1 MMLGLLLARAG
12 VDLVVLE
19 AHADFLRDFRG
30 DTVHPSTLE
39 LFAELGIKERFD
51 ALPQQRVR
59 HVKVLVDGEL
69 VPLVDFEGLEP
80 FGYLSLV
87 PQWEFLDF
95 LASEAKR
102 YPNFHLFMSTRG
114 ESLLFAGGRVNGVRA
129 ARETG
134 PLRVEADLIVGCDGR
149 NSKLRA
155 QAGLEVTNLGAPMDV
170 LWFRLPREAT
180 DPSDTFGV
188 PTRGRLMLLLQRE
201 AYWQVGFV
209 VSKAESTRIF
219 EQPIEALRTAIVR
232 RVPWLEARVQA
243 LEWADVKRLEV
254 RVDRL
259 KRWHRPGLLF
269 IGDAAHAMSP
279 IGGVGI
285 NLAIQDAVAA
295 ANALAPAFEQ
305 PGVPDESVLAS
316 IAKRRALPTR
326 ATQAVQVLIQRTVI
340 EPALAWDD
348 DGTTAM
354 PPLARRLLAA
364 RSVRTLPARLFGLGV
379 RREHVTPRL
388 RGEPRGT

>member
-1 MMLGLLLARAG
+1 
-12 VDLVVLE
+12 
-19 AHADFLRDFRG
+19 
-30 DTVHPSTLE
+30 
-39 LFAELGIKERFD
+39 
-51 ALPQQRVR
+51 
-59 HVKVLVDGEL
+59 
-69 VPLVDFEGLEP
+69 
-80 FGYLSLV
+80 
-87 PQWEFLDF
+87 
-95 LASEAKR
+95 
-102 YPNFHLFMSTRG
+102 
-114 ESLLFAGGRVNGVRA
+114 AGGRVNGVRA

-134 PLRVEADLIVGCDGR
+134 PIRVEADLIVGCDGR

-201 AYWQVGFV
+201 AYWQVGIV

-232 RVPWLEARVQA
+232 RVPWLEARVQP

-285 NLAIQDAVAA
+285 NLAIQDAV
-295 ANALAPAFEQ
+295 
-305 PGVPDESVLAS
+305 
-316 IAKRRALPTR
+316 
-326 ATQAVQVLIQRTVI
+326 
-340 EPALAWDD
+340 
-348 DGTTAM
+348 
-354 PPLARRLLAA
+354 
-364 RSVRTLPARLFGLGV
+364 
-379 RREHVTPRL
+379 
-388 RGEPRGT
+388 

>member
-12 VDLVVLE
+12 VDVVVLE

-39 LFAELGIKERFD
+39 LLAELGIKERFD

-59 HVKVLVDGEL
+59 HIKILVDGEL
-69 VPLVDFEGLEP
+69 VPLVDFDGIEP
-80 FGYLSLV
+80 FGYLSFV

-95 LASEAKR
+95 LAREAKR
-102 YPNFHLFMSTRG
+102 SPSFHLLMSTRAQ
-114 ESLLFAGGRVNGVRA
+114 SLLFAGSRVSGVRA
-129 ARETG
+129 AGESG
-134 PLRVEADLIVGCDGR
+134 PLRVEADLVIGCDGR

-170 LWFRLPREAT
+170 LWFRLPRAST

-188 PTRGRLMLLLQRE
+188 ATRGRFMLLLRRE

-209 VSKAESTRIF
+209 VSKAESTRVF
-219 EQPIEALRTAIVR
+219 EQPIEAFRSAIVR
-232 RVPWLEARVQA
+232 RVPWLEARVRA
-243 LEWADVKRLEV
+243 LEWTDVKRLEV

-259 KRWHRPGLLF
+259 RRWHRPGLLF

-295 ANALAPAFEQ
+295 ANALVPALER
-305 PGVPDESVLAS
+305 PGTPDESVLAS

-326 ATQAVQVLIQRTVI
+326 ATQVVQVLIQRAVI
-340 EPALAWDD
+340 EPALASED
-348 DGTTAM
+348 DGSPAM
-354 PPLARRLLAA
+354 PPVARRLLSA
-364 RSVRTLPARLFGLGV
+364 RAVRTLPARLFGLGL
-379 RREHVTPRL
+379 RREHVIPQL
-388 RGEPRGT
+388 RHAP

>member
-12 VDLVVLE
+12 VDVVVLE

-129 ARETG
+129 ARATG

-219 EQPIEALRTAIVR
+219 E
-232 RVPWLEARVQA
+232 
-243 LEWADVKRLEV
+243 
-254 RVDRL
+254 
-259 KRWHRPGLLF
+259 
-269 IGDAAHAMSP
+269 
-279 IGGVGI
+279 
-285 NLAIQDAVAA
+285 
-295 ANALAPAFEQ
+295 
-305 PGVPDESVLAS
+305 
-316 IAKRRALPTR
+316 
-326 ATQAVQVLIQRTVI
+326 
-340 EPALAWDD
+340 
-348 DGTTAM
+348 
-354 PPLARRLLAA
+354 
-364 RSVRTLPARLFGLGV
+364 
-379 RREHVTPRL
+379 
-388 RGEPRGT
+388 